1 MMLLMEKSKPPHQSV
16 GYTTVEQ
23 ILNSPDPDIVG
34 SYCAMQRTGQAAI
47 DLEIQTNTA
56 IVTMVDEKI
65 IRIPA
70 AELIKK
76 RQLTA

>member
-1 MMLLMEKSKPPHQSV
+1 MMLLMEKNKPPHQSV

-34 SYCAMQRTGQAAI
+34 SYYAMQRARKAAI
-47 DLEIQTNTA
+47 DLAIQTNTA
-56 IVTMVDEKI
+56 IVTTINGKI
-65 IRIPA
+65 VRIPA
-70 AELIKK
+70 AELIKQ